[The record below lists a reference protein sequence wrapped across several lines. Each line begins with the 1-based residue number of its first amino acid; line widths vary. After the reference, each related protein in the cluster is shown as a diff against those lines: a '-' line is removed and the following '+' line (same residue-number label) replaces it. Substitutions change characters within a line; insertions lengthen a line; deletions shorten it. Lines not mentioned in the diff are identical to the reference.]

1 MTEENRNLQM
11 RDFAQQDPRSV
22 SAMLR
27 GAGDGREKPFLDFEK
42 QAALVDPLLDDEE
55 IGEFYRRQCRE
66 QEAQR
71 CEAQTMV
78 RNKRSALVQRILE
91 LKWKRIVG
99 HLAMGTVVGIALLKA
114 TAFVGW

>member
-11 RDFAQQDPRSV
+11 RDFAHQDSRSV

-66 QEAQR
+66 REVQR
-71 CEAQTMV
+71 REAQTAA
-78 RNKRSALVQRILE
+78 RKKHSALVRRIME
-91 LKWKRIVG
+91 LRWKRIMG
-99 HLAMGTVVGIALLKA
+99 HLAMGTLVGIALLKA
-114 TAFVGW
+114 SAFVGW